1 MAKRLA
7 PRLSFEPL
15 TAETWPDLVELFG
28 ERGACGGC
36 WCMYWRLP
44 RAQFERQK
52 GAGNRRAL
60 QRLVAAGR
68 PLGVIAYDGP
78 EPVGW
83 CAVAPRADF
92 PGLGRSRLLAPV
104 DDEPVWSAPCLFV
117 AREHRRRGVSAALLD
132 AAARFAAA
140 QGAQVLE
147 GYPVDGGG
155 AEQPAA
161 FVWTGTPGAFARAG
175 FAEVARRSPR
185 RPIVRRAVAQRRGD
199 RVEERP

>member
-1 MAKRLA
+1 MAKRRA
-7 PRLSFEPL
+7 PRLSFKPL
-15 TAETWPDLVELFG
+15 TTETWPDLVRLFG

-44 RAQFERQK
+44 RAQFDRQK

-60 QRLVAAGR
+60 QRLVAEGG

-78 EPVGW
+78 QPVGW

-92 PGLGRSRLLAPV
+92 TGLGRSRLLAPV
-104 DDEPVWSAPCLFV
+104 DDKPVWSAPCLFV
-117 AREHRRRGVSAALLD
+117 GREHRHRGVSTSLLD

-140 QGAQVLE
+140 HGAPALE

-161 FVWTGTPGAFARAG
+161 FIWTGTPGAFAKAG
-175 FAEVARRSPR
+175 FVEVARRSPR
-185 RPIVRRAVAQRRGD
+185 RPIVRRALEPRRGG
-199 RVEERP
+199 RREERR

>member
-1 MAKRLA
+1 MARRTALRLTF
-7 PRLSFEPL
+7 RPL
-15 TAETWPDLVELFG
+15 TEESWPDLVELFG

-60 QRLVAAGR
+60 QRLVAAGG
-68 PLGVIAYDGP
+68 PLGVISYDGAR
-78 EPVGW
+78 PVGW

-117 AREHRRRGVSAALLD
+117 GREHRRRGVSTSLLD

-140 QGAQVLE
+140 HGAPALE
-147 GYPVDGGG
+147 GYPVDSGG

-161 FVWTGTPGAFARAG
+161 FVWTGTPGAFAKAG
-175 FAEVARRSPR
+175 FVEVARRSER
-185 RPIVRRAVAQRRGD
+185 RPIVRRALAAPRGRRKE
-199 RVEERP
+199 EER